1 MFTKSLLSSQM
12 TSKSGAQRIEGSM
25 KNKIVNSDLQ
35 EERDKKNFDE
45 KDLQLNFMA
54 GEESFREME

>member
-1 MFTKSLLSSQM
+1 M
-12 TSKSGAQRIEGSM
+12 IEGSM